1 MPSASSGVRSA
12 LISTSVRADGSR
24 QVTYAGH
31 PLYRYA
37 GDSGPGTTNGQG
49 SSAFGAKWYVVAPS
63 GQKIDTD

>member
-1 MPSASSGVRSA
+1 M
-12 LISTSVRADGSR
+12 RADGTT

-37 GDSGPGTTNGQG
+37 EDTAPGTTRGQG
-49 SSAFGAKWYVVAPS
+49 SNAFGAKWYVVAPS